1 MKRWDAYSAVLL
13 FLWKSC
19 GFTLHSIRPQDKLFV
34 IIRRILGL
42 TEDQTV
48 AIVVPKRLYHHEQW
62 NKKQEAVTCMLS
74 INAGLRVGELNP
86 SACREVVSVFIN
98 NSDLACLLDSSKL
111 PNNLMSFFIGDRATN
126 MPSNP

>member
-1 MKRWDAYSAVLL
+1 M
-13 FLWKSC
+13 
-19 GFTLHSIRPQDKLFV
+19 
-34 IIRRILGL
+34 